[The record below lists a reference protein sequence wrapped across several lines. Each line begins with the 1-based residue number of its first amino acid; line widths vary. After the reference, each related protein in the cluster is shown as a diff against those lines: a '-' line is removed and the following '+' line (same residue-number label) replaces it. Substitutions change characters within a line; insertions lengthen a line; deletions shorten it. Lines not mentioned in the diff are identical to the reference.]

1 MKKANTPLKVVEWV
15 VIGGIFAA
23 FVLPLLGYLAEL

>member
-1 MKKANTPLKVVEWV
+1 MKRTNAPLKVVEWV

-23 FVLPLLGYLAEL
+23 FVLPLLTYLADL